1 MVKRE
6 KHMAWFNSIEILT
19 KLILLGQILI
29 VSITAFTIWAS
40 VQKNRLENQDKNA
53 LVQQIKINNE
63 TTSNLSE
70 KNTVLSKE
78 LNASKE
84 LIAKLEKKT
93 SPRKLTEGQSKT
105 LLNLLSFE
113 SKFQVAGMCRMMDTE
128 SYNYAEQLV
137 SVFRNAKWK
146 VRETNRTFLDDIDSD
161 VVVAITENEQIEVA
175 NQIILTLNKV
185 GIAAK
190 KLDKIREKSFSG
202 AQPDTIYLIVG
213 TKK

>member
-1 MVKRE
+1 
-6 KHMAWFNSIEILT
+6 MAWFNSIEILT
-19 KLILLGQILI
+19 KLILICQILI

-53 LVQQIKINNE
+53 LVQQIKINND

-70 KNTVLSKE
+70 ENAVLSKE

-93 SPRKLTEGQSKT
+93 SPRELTEEQSTT

-137 SVFRNAKWK
+137 SVFRKAKWK
-146 VRETNRTFLDDIDSD
+146 VRETNRSFLDDIDSD

-190 KLDKIREKSFSG
+190 KLDKIRENSFSG
-202 AQPDTIYLIVG
+202 SQPDTIYLIVG